1 MVDNRCPTVTDVAN
15 LNRRGFLGLA
25 GLGAAGTL
33 GVGAFGRAPWGTW
46 YAAAA
51 DLPASFAGTTLES
64 VATPVGSSGYRRL
77 TAGPAWPMIVRGELV
92 EPKSGREDRR
102 TALAS
107 LVQLTDVH
115 VVDAQSPVRFEYV
128 HLFNGSAFRPQET
141 LATQGLVSLVQRVNS
156 VASGPHTGRGFDAV
170 VTTGDNTDNKE
181 HAELAWFLAA
191 LNGGTFIPNT
201 GAADR
206 FEGVQNSGADL
217 YWNPE
222 SPIQDMYKKAGFP
235 EIPGFLGAALAP
247 VTSPGLNTPWYS
259 VFGNHD
265 DSVQGTLPS
274 GIGVLD
280 AMYTG
285 SLKFEVPGS
294 PEQARAVD
302 IATKFDPAGV
312 PAALAAITTPP
323 RHVTPDP
330 SRAPF
335 TPRQYIAAHLDPAN
349 TGPGPV
355 GHGFAPDAGETGI
368 GYYSFEIAPG
378 VVGIAMDSTNRAGFT
393 DGSLGEAQFRW
404 IERTLQEGSSRYHDA
419 SGHPVTQARDDT
431 LFLLFSHH
439 TSDSM
444 GNLLPDP
451 ESPRERRY
459 SGTELV
465 ALLNRFPNVLA
476 WVNGHSHE
484 NRITPHPGSTPAL
497 GFWEVNTASHID
509 YPQLARIIE
518 IVDNADGTLSLLTTL
533 IEADSPY
540 EAKHGDFSAAGLASL
555 YRELSFNDIHADPE
569 QSGSAGDR
577 NTELLI
583 PSPRA

>member
-1 MVDNRCPTVTDVAN
+1 MAN

-25 GLGAAGTL
+25 GLGAAGAL

-46 YAAAA
+46 YAAA
-51 DLPASFAGTTLES
+51 DTLPGTTLET
-64 VATPVGSSGYRRL
+64 VATPLGTTGYRSL
-77 TAGPAWPMIVRGELV
+77 TAGPGWPMIVRGELA
-92 EPKSGREDRR
+92 EPRSGREDRR

-115 VVDAQSPVRFEYV
+115 IVDAQSPLRFEYV
-128 HLFNGSAFRPQET
+128 HPFNGSAFRPQET
-141 LATQGLVSLVQRVNS
+141 LTTQGLVSLVSRVN
-156 VASGPHTGRGFDAV
+156 ALGKGPHTRRGFDAV
-170 VTTGDNTDNKE
+170 VSTGDNTDNKE
-181 HAELAWFLAA
+181 HAELGWFLTA
-191 LNGGTFIPNT
+191 LNGGTFVPNT
-201 GAADR
+201 GAKDR
-206 FEGVQNSGADL
+206 YEGVQNSGAEL

-222 SPIQDMYKKAGFP
+222 SPLRDMYKQAGFP
-235 EIPGFLGAALAP
+235 QIPGLLGAALAP
-247 VTSPGLNTPWYS
+247 VTSPGLKTPWYS

-274 GIGVLD
+274 GIGPLD

-335 TPRQYIAAHLDPAN
+335 TPREYIAAHLDPAN

-378 VVGIAMDSTNRAGFT
+378 VVGISLDSTNRAGFT

-404 IERTLQEGSSRYHDA
+404 IERTLQDGSSRYHDA
-419 SGHPVTQARDDT
+419 DGRPVTQSRDDT
-431 LFLLFSHH
+431 WFLVFSHH

-451 ESPRERRY
+451 ENPGERRH
-459 SGTELV
+459 SGAELV
-465 ALLNRFPNVLA
+465 DLLHRFPNVLA
-476 WVNGHSHE
+476 WVNGHTHE
-484 NRITPHPGSTPAL
+484 NRITARPGATPVQ
-497 GFWEVNTASHID
+497 GFWEINTASHID
-509 YPQLARIIE
+509 FPQHARIIE
-518 IVDNADGTLSLLTTL
+518 VADNADGTISLLTTL

-540 EAKHGDFSAAGLASL
+540 EARHGDFSPAGLASL
-555 YRELSFNDIHADPE
+555 YRELSFNDIHADAAAL
-569 QSGSAGDR
+569 GSAGDH
-577 NTELLI
+577 NTELLL